1 MLSVT
6 ESTASGSGTAPTAQL
21 IVRMSLRPPARFSP
35 GSDLDLWLKW
45 FEKYVEQTKIP
56 QEQWTG
62 ELLPLLEDE
71 PFRVVTQQGLV
82 DSTDYKAV
90 ISCLHTRYAPEG
102 NELEWQFKLQSRVQK
117 PSEQLIEFAGALRVL
132 ANKAYPK
139 WPAKLVKELLRNQF
153 VHGICLSSIQLE
165 LMKELPG
172 TIDETLEK
180 ATQRELVEAAQTI
193 VQIQDPCR

>member
-1 MLSVT
+1 MLSVM
-6 ESTASGSGTAPTAQL
+6 ESTASGSGTAPTAQP

-35 GSDLDLWLKW
+35 GSDLDLWLKR

-90 ISCLHTRYAPEG
+90 ISCLRTRYAPEG

-117 PSEQLIEFAGALRVL
+117 PGEQLVEFAGALRVL
-132 ANKAYPK
+132 ADKAYPK
-139 WPAKLVKELLRNQF
+139 WPAKQVKELLRNQF
-153 VHGICLSSIQLE
+153 VHGIRSSSIQLE
-165 LMKELPG
+165 LMKELPVASSPEPG
-172 TIDETLEK
+172 DEAR
-180 ATQRELVEAAQTI
+180 ATWYYR
-193 VQIQDPCR
+193 